1 MIVAG
6 KGEVTP
12 LLTRNPETHQ
22 VFVAWTITIRRS
34 SMRHSKSPTALF
46 SMIILTI
53 LLAVVLPTTALGQGR
68 GRGHGRGGIFGNP
81 NNKCGKFV
89 NCHDAR
95 DGRWDGRGPRG
106 TSVGNILRGRRV
118 RARRHRN
125 VDDDRFIIRNRRV
138 NRDYWRNRRN

>member
-1 MIVAG
+1 
-6 KGEVTP
+6 
-12 LLTRNPETHQ
+12 
-22 VFVAWTITIRRS
+22 
-34 SMRHSKSPTALF
+34 
-46 SMIILTI
+46 MIILTI

-106 TSVGNILRGRRV
+106 TRVSNTILGRRL
-118 RARRHRN
+118 RFRRNRN
-125 VDDDRFIIRNRRV
+125 LNNDRFIIRNRRV

>member
-1 MIVAG
+1 
-6 KGEVTP
+6 
-12 LLTRNPETHQ
+12 
-22 VFVAWTITIRRS
+22 
-34 SMRHSKSPTALF
+34 MRHSKSPTALF

-95 DGRWDGRGPRG
+95 DGRLDGRGPRG
-106 TSVGNILRGRRV
+106 TRVGNVLLGRRI

-125 VDDDRFIIRNRRV
+125 SDNDRFIIRNRRV
-138 NRDYWRNRRN
+138 NRDYLRNRRNR